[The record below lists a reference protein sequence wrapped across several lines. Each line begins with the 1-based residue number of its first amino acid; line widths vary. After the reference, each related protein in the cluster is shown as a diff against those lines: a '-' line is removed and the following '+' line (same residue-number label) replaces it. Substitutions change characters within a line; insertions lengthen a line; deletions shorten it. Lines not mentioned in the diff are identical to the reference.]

1 METEEKLDVKEKIAT
16 AAFELFCQKGVK
28 SVSMDD
34 IALHLSMS
42 KKTIYKWFENKDEVV
57 YASVL
62 KYLTSVEQ
70 EGQCHASRAG
80 NAIEELFN
88 VMEMTRRIFGSIHP
102 SIFYDLQKYHPN
114 SWKLWQT
121 HKNKYILD
129 QIKLNLHRG
138 IREGLYRKDLD
149 VEIIARLRLAQIE
162 IPFDAQLFPMHQF
175 DIKRVQMAN
184 LEVYMLGLATL
195 KGHKLINEYKHIT
208 EEE

>member
-1 METEEKLDVKEKIAT
+1 METEEKIEVKDKIAT
-16 AAFELFCQKGVK
+16 AAFELFCRKGVK

-42 KKTIYKWFENKDEVV
+42 KKTIYKWFENKDQVV

-62 KYLTSVEQ
+62 NYLTSIEQ
-70 EGQCHASRAG
+70 EGMCHASEAG
-80 NAIEELFN
+80 NAIAELFN

-102 SIFYDLQKYHPN
+102 SIFHDLQKYHPA
-114 SWKLWQT
+114 SWKLWQN
-121 HKNKYILD
+121 HKYKYILG

-138 IREGLYRKDLD
+138 ISEGLFRQDLD
-149 VEIIARLRLAQIE
+149 VEIISRLRLAQIE
-162 IPFDAQLFPMHQF
+162 MPFDTLLFPGHQF
-175 DIKRVQMAN
+175 EIKRVQMAN
-184 LEVYMLGLATL
+184 LEVYMLGIATL